1 MIVSVFEDLPNEL
14 IVKVFVYLSPYDL
27 LRAFENVNWRLLC
40 ILSKQK
46 LCLPNNQGMSR
57 QVYHQYL
64 SSILPTRQSQIVS
77 LYLSDQCAAGAVQ
90 WFFDTCIYLL
100 PNFPL
105 RALTIEGVSRQIF
118 DILLSKLHFSP
129 HLQHMTIDI
138 HMMQWY
144 REEYLNLPDFYYLF
158 PVLKNIPQLESLRF
172 NRDPTRPSVVM
183 YENLK
188 LFPPVAYHL
197 HTLSIDSCSHE
208 LIVALLHSSLP
219 VLRQL
224 KVRFE
229 LDPLDYS
236 PTCVSISSNRIP
248 QLSHVSFT
256 NAKSFRWVLVL
267 FADVYQHGQLRS
279 IVLYD
284 RENIFRHKQ
293 LVTANEL
300 HRWFLKSIQCTSFQ
314 FHFRH
319 FIYDGLLDIIK
330 RTLIEYQNLFDVRYQ
345 LNRFNSFDL
354 FVQYPKKIKF
364 SEIDNIN
371 NDLNVISFDSSSSSL
386 YEDLCDR
393 WHDEIRL
400 DLNGFSSQLDIS
412 QFALNNALE
421 IFSILVNQT
430 TSVRIRKLYINMN
443 IPTWLSSLYIAAH
456 GNSTKILDDTGIE
469 TVDLSGINTCLIKAA
484 EQIVSVFGGVKNLI
498 LFIDNTLDL
507 TLGHLQIALRR
518 FVEGLPTLIYFSCA
532 VHARSTRAVDM
543 SEISPWILSGGLNR
557 SVSFRCK
564 RYNLDLWL

>member
-118 DILLSKLHFSP
+118 DLLLSKLHFFP

-172 NRDPTRPSVVM
+172 NRDPTRSSVVM

-197 HTLSIDSCSHE
+197 HTLSIDACSHD

-224 KVRFE
+224 NVCFE
-229 LDPLDYS
+229 YDPWDYS
-236 PTCVSISSNRIP
+236 PTCVSISSNSIP
-248 QLSHVSFT
+248 ELCRVKFT
-256 NAKSFRWVLVL
+256 NARSFRWVLML
-267 FADVYQHGQLRS
+267 FADVYQHGQLRN
-279 IVLYD
+279 IVLHNLED
-284 RENIFRHKQ
+284 MFHHEQ
-293 LVTANEL
+293 LITANEL
-300 HRWFLKSIQCTSFQ
+300 HRWFLKSLKCTSFQ
-314 FHFRH
+314 FHLRQFV
-319 FIYDGLLDIIK
+319 YDDQPDIIK
-330 RTLIEYQNLFDVRYQ
+330 LLLMEYQNLFD
-345 LNRFNSFDL
+345 
-354 FVQYPKKIKF
+354 YPKKIKL
-364 SEIDNIN
+364 SEIDDTN
-371 NDLNVISFDSSSSSL
+371 NDLNVISFDSSSSSSSSSL
-386 YEDLCDR
+386 NEELCDR
-393 WHDEIRL
+393 WHDQIRL

-469 TVDLSGINTCLIKAA
+469 IVDLSGINTCLIKIA
-484 EQIVSVFGGVKNLI
+484 EQIVSVFGGVKNLS
-498 LFIDNTLDL
+498 LFIDDTLDL
-507 TLGHLQIALRR
+507 TLDHLQLALKR
-518 FVEGLPTLIYFSCA
+518 FVEGLPTLTYFSCT
-532 VHARSTRAVDM
+532 VHAQSTRAVDM

-564 RYNLDLWL
+564 KYHLDLWL